1 MGEELQQ
8 LHSRGFIESPNIPD
22 LGPIPASS
30 PISPQPASGDASSD
44 ENSDSESNSES
55 DGDEEE
61 DEEDTAAAED
71 DEEEEYEEKGAKN
84 ASSPSTRPR
93 TRRIASK
100 TTNSAP
106 EDEKEDST
114 KLAETG
120 TTAKP
125 ESKAPARKRKR
136 GRPPK
141 IDTPEEARIRSV
153 LRAIRKVKDTDGRQ
167 LFLEFEKLPDP
178 EQYPDYYKEI
188 KKPIALDHIT
198 VTTLVRMGR
207 LMVEKNQDSGV

>member
-8 LHSRGFIESPNIPD
+8 LQSRGFIENANIPD

-30 PISPQPASGDASSD
+30 PVSAQSASGEVSS
-44 ENSDSESNSES
+44 EEEESDSNSE
-55 DGDEEE
+55 EEE
-61 DEEDTAAAED
+61 EEEEEAEDAAAEDD
-71 DEEEEYEEKGAKN
+71 DEEEEYEEKGTKGIPIRPATRPLTRRLTSKT
-84 ASSPSTRPR
+84 APSTTSSDQEDTTKP
-93 TRRIASK
+93 TEEKKDK
-100 TTNSAP
+100 TKS
-106 EDEKEDST
+106 ET
-114 KLAETG
+114 K
-120 TTAKP
+120 P
-125 ESKAPARKRKR
+125 PARKRKR

-153 LRAIRKVKDTDGRQ
+153 LRAIRKVKDSDGRQ

-198 VTTLVRMGR
+198 VV
-207 LMVEKNQDSGV
+207 QGVK